1 MRKIRVAQIGTSR
14 YGHGNSIFQAMV
26 NQPDVFDIVG
36 YVLPENE
43 REKFPKQLTLFRDYP
58 ELMLDEVL
66 NDPTI
71 EAVTVETEEIYLTK
85 YALLAAEHGKHI
97 QMEKPGG
104 ESLEMFERLIE
115 TVRRQGKIF
124 HTGYMYRYNPVI
136 MDTLA
141 RARAGELGEIV
152 SVEAQMSGWWGEE
165 STKWLT
171 GLHGGMM
178 FYLGCHLIDLVL
190 LFQGEPERIVTFN
203 KASRYYDTEA
213 KDLCMAALEYP
224 NGVSFVKTTQRERG
238 GFLRRRLLV
247 TGTEGVVDI
256 SPLEAS
262 INYPLQYTE
271 YAECFSEDWNAP
283 SPKQRH
289 SPHDRFH
296 NLMRAFAEMVAG
308 ERENPYSYD
317 HELMLYRT
325 IRKCCE

>member
-14 YGHGNSIFQAMV
+14 YGHGHSIFQAMV
-26 NQPDVFDIVG
+26 NQPDVFEIVG
-36 YVLPENE
+36 YAMPEGE
-43 REKFPKQLTLFRDYP
+43 KEKFPKHLEIFADYP
-58 ELMLDEVL
+58 ELTLEQVL
-66 NDPTI
+66 NDPSI
-71 EAVTVETEEIYLTK
+71 EAVTVETEEIYLTR

-104 ESLEMFERLIE
+104 ESLAQFEQLIG

-141 RARAGELGEIV
+141 RVRAGELGEIV
-152 SVEAQMSGWWGEE
+152 SIEAQMSGWWDEE
-165 STKWLT
+165 STKWLE
-171 GLHGGMM
+171 GLQGGMM

-190 LFQGEPERIVTFN
+190 LLQGEPERIYTFN
-203 KASRYYDTEA
+203 KASRYYDTDA
-213 KDLCMAALEYP
+213 NDLCMAVMEYP
-224 NGVSFVKTTQRERG
+224 HGVSFVKTSQRERG

-247 TGTEGVVDI
+247 TGTKGVVDI

-262 INYPLQYTE
+262 IAYPLQYTE
-271 YAECFSEDWNAP
+271 YAKCMSEDWNAP
-283 SPKQRH
+283 SPRQRH
-289 SPHDRFH
+289 APHDRFN

-308 ERENPYSYD
+308 ERENPFSYD
-317 HELMLYRT
+317 HELTLYRT